1 MNPLERHE
9 LHTMVDHMQTIVDRL
24 DTMLERMEETLC
36 GCTKFY
42 MCGPCR
48 FPTKRG
54 LAGLEFPDPKRT
66 PEQEAE
72 VIAKYP
78 WTKVLF
84 NFIAG
89 GDPYPEDQE
98 ILDDLEMRAF
108 VKDTV
113 NNRHF
118 DEEE

>member
-9 LHTMVDHMQTIVDRL
+9 LFSLVDHMQIIVARL

-48 FPTKRG
+48 SPTNRG
-54 LAGLEFPDPKRT
+54 LAGLEFLDPERT

-72 VIAKYP
+72 VIAKHP

-84 NFIAG
+84 RFLAG

-98 ILDDLEMRAF
+98 ILD
-108 VKDTV
+108 
-113 NNRHF
+113 
-118 DEEE
+118 EEE